1 MWLGELDGLFPATLC
16 PLCWPQWV
24 HRRGMDVCLTV
35 ATLYFYVA
43 SLERRRIKMFRD
55 QPSASRWNLTKY
67 SRLKGICFH
76 RAPPKEQYSTNFH
89 GTLPTHC
96 SLSSQKGGRVEGALE
111 SRKPGL
117 KTQPTSLTTRSIMSN
132 WLTSE
137 LVSSF
142 CCPPGRWWRQACTM
156 SESPLSPVPSTVP
169 DPRERLSH

>member
-67 SRLKGICFH
+67 SRLKGLPPQS
-76 RAPPKEQYSTNFH
+76 APQGTIFYKLPWNPAYSLQPELTERWA
-89 GTLPTHC
+89 
-96 SLSSQKGGRVEGALE
+96 GGRGFG